1 MGAMCFLGGSADD
14 LDEFVIRC
22 FEVCQMPTSQG
33 IFLVGFP
40 MNNLVSPVCAVII
53 TYHPDVVHLQALLHS
68 LASEVAQIVIVD
80 NGSIESL
87 SCFAELQA
95 NKKNLAVLSLG
106 DNFGIGHA
114 QNVGMEFA
122 KKTGLKYV
130 LLFDQDSCPEAGMIS
145 KLCSAF
151 EAIQSEG
158 IKLASVAP
166 CYKDAQAGVLSTF
179 VRVGLFG
186 FKRTAPS
193 STPVEAD
200 FLIASGSL
208 IPLSVIADLGGVDA
222 SLFIDHVD
230 TEWCFRAKARGYK
243 LYGVPSAVMRH
254 SLGDHRIRFWF
265 MRWRT
270 VPYHSPFRYY
280 YMFRNSILL
289 QRRSYMPLSWK
300 VADLARCIR
309 AAVFFGLFSTTRL
322 ACLRMMIRGVID
334 GVAGVTGKM
343 KEG

>member
-1 MGAMCFLGGSADD
+1 
-14 LDEFVIRC
+14 
-22 FEVCQMPTSQG
+22 
-33 IFLVGFP
+33 
-40 MNNLVSPVCAVII
+40 MNDLVSPVCAVIV
-53 TYHPDVVHLQALLHS
+53 TYHPDVEHLQTLLES
-68 LASEVAQIVIVD
+68 LAPKVAQIVIVD

-87 SCFAELQA
+87 ESFAELQA
-95 NKKNLAVLSLG
+95 NAKNLVILSLG

-114 QNVGMEFA
+114 QNVGIKHA
-122 KKTGLKYV
+122 QKTGLKYV
-130 LLFDQDSCPEAGMIS
+130 ALFDQDSCPEAEMIPR
-145 KLCSAF
+145 LCSAF
-151 EAIQSEG
+151 ETLQSEG
-158 IKLASVAP
+158 IKLAAVAP
-166 CYKDAQAGVLSTF
+166 CYKDTQAGVVSNF

-193 STPVEAD
+193 SVPVEAD
-200 FLIASGSL
+200 FLISSGSL

-230 TEWCFRAKARGYK
+230 TEWCFRAKSRGYK
-243 LYGVPSAVMRH
+243 LYGVPSAVMLH

-265 MRWRT
+265 LRWRT

-300 VADLARCIR
+300 VADLARCVR
-309 AAVFFGLFSTTRL
+309 AAIFFGLFSTTRL

-334 GVAGVTGKM
+334 GIAGVTGKM
-343 KEG
+343 RQG